1 MSIRKWSLKLAQASV
16 AAVFISGC
24 AAAPVA
30 LLPASMPALI
40 AGAGGGISYTFT
52 NIAYRIITKPPEEI
66 EEAVLKAMDRMSI
79 KVEKVSRGKHDIK
92 IRANTRK
99 LKIDI
104 NLERMTPTLTR
115 MKVNAKRG
123 LIFKD
128 KNTAFEIIYQTES
141 FLFRAGETEQGSGE
155 QPKPMQEGAGNGNGR

>member
-1 MSIRKWSLKLAQASV
+1 LKLAQAAV

-52 NIAYRIITKPPEEI
+52 NIAYRTITKPPEEI

-79 KVEKVSRGKHDIK
+79 KVENVRRGKHDIRV
-92 IRANTRK
+92 RASTRS

-104 NLERMTPTLTR
+104 DLERMTPTLTR

-141 FLFRAGETEQGSGE
+141 FLFGAASGQGNGGVE
-155 QPKPMQEGAGNGNGR
+155 RPKSMQEGAGNGNGNGR